1 MAALID
7 AAMPALIDHLAEQE
21 QKLLQIVSV
30 TLTQREWD
38 ALG

>member
-21 QKLLQIVSV
+21 QKLLPIVSV